1 MKQDICHF
9 TNFRFDENKISFF
22 YFNCIV
28 SLLLINLAWQST
40 RNNIHN
46 MFTSNSRGWDG
57 SPVIRLLYF
66 SCAALFLDFE
76 PLKSNSFPKKLF
88 TEIHKIHRN
97 KFSLRNLPFFNNF
110 SSEFNSPHMFNDNIL

>member
-1 MKQDICHF
+1 MFYDSMESVVFKKIPSKRVF
-9 TNFRFDENKISFF
+9 VILNSRFDENKISLF

-57 SPVIRLLYF
+57 SPIIRLPYF
-66 SCAALFLDFE
+66 SYF
-76 PLKSNSFPKKLF
+76 
-88 TEIHKIHRN
+88 
-97 KFSLRNLPFFNNF
+97 
-110 SSEFNSPHMFNDNIL
+110 